1 MGAKDNQ
8 YHEKKKSPAQ
18 HVQAKNFR
26 FKSEI

>member
-8 YHEKKKSPAQ
+8 YHEKKSPAQ